1 MTTDDGQR
9 TMSRAPCPVREP
21 GLPRWNRD
29 YPAGTGTTTGNW
41 GLLGHEWAVEML
53 KQHLTR
59 DSVRHAYLFTGPPGL
74 GRRTLALRF
83 AQALNCPNPVAPG
96 EPCGKCKTCQQI
108 ERMQYADLAV
118 IQAEKEGGTL
128 KVEQIRSV
136 RQSLS
141 LKPYQGKYRVA
152 LFLRFQEANP
162 NAANALLKTLEE
174 APAHVILLLTADT
187 AEQLLPTIPSR
198 CEILRLRPLPVETV
212 EAYLKTREVVPVPAR
227 ANADNASARLLAHI
241 SGGRPGY
248 ALRLMQDKEAL
259 DFRQMRLGD
268 LQSLLKSNRIERFA
282 YAEKL
287 TDRKYEAKERFRETL
302 LLWLSFWRDVLLRAV
317 GSGSPL
323 TNVDYTEAVDAL
335 AAKLTLPEA
344 RKLVC
349 DAEGAIDK
357 LERNVNARLLAE
369 VLLLDWPHG

>member
-1 MTTDDGQR
+1 MTD
-9 TMSRAPCPVREP
+9 
-21 GLPRWNRD
+21 
-29 YPAGTGTTTGNW
+29 NW

-53 KQHLTR
+53 KQHLTC

-83 AQALNCPNPVAPG
+83 TQALNCPNPVAPG

-118 IQAEKEGGTL
+118 VQAEKEGGTL
-128 KVEQIRSV
+128 KVGQIRTV
-136 RQSLS
+136 RQSLV

-187 AEQLLPTIPSR
+187 AEQLLPTITSR
-198 CEILRLRPLPVETV
+198 CEILRLRPLPVQTV
-212 EAYLKTREVVPVPAR
+212 EAYLKDRKAEDV
-227 ANADNASARLLAHI
+227 SAHILSHI

-248 ALRLMQDKEAL
+248 ALRLMQDQEAL
-259 DFRQMRLGD
+259 DFRVKRLD
-268 LQSLLKSNRIERFA
+268 DMNSLLKSNRRQLFA

-287 TDRKYEAKERFRETL
+287 TDRKNEAKERFRETL
-302 LLWLSFWRDVLLRAV
+302 LLWLSFWRDVLLRT
-317 GSGSPL
+317 SGSESPIA
-323 TNVDYTEAVDAL
+323 NVDYAQAVDAL

-344 RKLVC
+344 RKLVS
-349 DAEGAIDK
+349 DAQGAIDK

-369 VLLLDWPHG
+369 VTLLDWPHIV